1 VEVLEAGC
9 GASGWPRNGRK
20 PTQIAIKMIR
30 LPAMPATNKRALGDC
45 QRAIDDCNGAIDD
58 CKRAIDDCNRAVG
71 DFRAVGAW
79 AGASRTTEGA
89 TETAD
94 ACCAAL
100 IWASSSLMVGRPAG
114 LRLKH
119 RRTMS
124 AYVGGRVAGK
134 ETASDAW
141 SGHAGGI
148 WVSASTMTLPRPQIS
163 PAAELLPSLASGGS
177 YKEGLAVIAVGW
189 PAGRMLSL
197 ASFS

>member
-1 VEVLEAGC
+1 MEALEAGC
-9 GASGWPRNGRK
+9 CALGWPRDGRK
-20 PTQIAIKMIR
+20 PTQIASKMIR
-30 LPAMPATNKRALGDC
+30 LAAMPAANQRVLGNC
-45 QRAIDDCNGAIDD
+45 QRAIGACNRAIDGNP
-58 CKRAIDDCNRAVG
+58 AIDDCNRAVG
-71 DFRAVGAW
+71 DCRAAGAW

-177 YKEGLAVIAVGW
+177 YKEGLAVVAVGW

>member
-1 VEVLEAGC
+1 MGVLTAGC
-9 GASGWPRNGRK
+9 CASGWPRDGRR
-20 PTQIAIKMIR
+20 PTQIASKMIR
-30 LPAMPATNKRALGDC
+30 LPAMPATNQRGLGNC
-45 QRAIDDCNGAIDD
+45 QRARNGCQSGIDDCN
-58 CKRAIDDCNRAVG
+58 RANGDCNRAVG
-71 DFRAVGAW
+71 DICAVGAW
-79 AGASRTTEGA
+79 ADASRTIEGT
-89 TETAD
+89 TETAA

-124 AYVGGRVAGK
+124 AYVGGRVAGR

-177 YKEGLAVIAVGW
+177 YKEFLAVLAVGW